1 MTYRPCTLSIQKHI
15 DALSM
20 VVFDADAPLSEP
32 HCACAECREE
42 WPVRL
47 MSAIADDEVFDL
59 YVRDYSVSYRESLF
73 CPDCL
78 VGIDNDYR
86 PNDGRDDAFDR
97 ARDARLD
104 RAR

>member
-1 MTYRPCTLSIQKHI
+1 MSYRPCTLSTQKHI

-20 VVFDADAPLSEP
+20 VAFDADAPLSEP
-32 HCACAECREE
+32 HCSCAACSDE

-47 MSAIADDEVFDL
+47 MQVIKDQKVFDL
-59 YVRDYSVSYRESLF
+59 YVQDYSVDTRDSLF

-78 VGIDNDYR
+78 TSIESEYQ
-86 PNDGRDDAFDR
+86 PNDGGDDAFDR

-104 RAR
+104 RR